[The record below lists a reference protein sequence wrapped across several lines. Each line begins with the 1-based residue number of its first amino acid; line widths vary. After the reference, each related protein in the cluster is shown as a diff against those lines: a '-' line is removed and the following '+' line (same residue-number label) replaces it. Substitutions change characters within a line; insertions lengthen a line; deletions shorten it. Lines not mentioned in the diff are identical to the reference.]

1 MENLTYTFILYLLI
15 SKSMKKCL
23 RANLYSLH
31 GIGNRITNSVNHQLI
46 SRECKKS
53 NHSRTTRTNK
63 SKDILRL
70 STSPQA
76 LSYNFSL
83 SQSRL
88 FPSFHKRPVSSPGI
102 YDRSFVIVVHL
113 PQRKQYFHEPRFLK
127 FSSTLLLFIKQVVSI
142 TDSFLSNEDND
153 EVGFA
158 SNSNFSIHLVTFQL

>member
-1 MENLTYTFILYLLI
+1 M
-15 SKSMKKCL
+15 S
-23 RANLYSLH
+23 
-31 GIGNRITNSVNHQLI
+31 G
-46 SRECKKS
+46 KKS

-63 SKDILRL
+63 SKYILRL

-158 SNSNFSIHLVTFQL
+158 SNSNFSIHLVTFQLWFQASS